1 MRIPVSDEP
10 MMYRRE
16 LITELLVLAG
26 KARFRGARVLE
37 IGPKDGLDSARL
49 ATLEP
54 RELVLLDLP
63 EKRADVKSW
72 LDEIVCPH
80 RYVEANIMYISAD
93 DFSALGRFRL
103 IWCTGVLYHNAE
115 QLRFLRKMYRLLQPG
130 GYLVL
135 ESATLR
141 RPWFLRWGRLVQV
154 HYPRTYKGTGSIT
167 HLPTAAAIKAWLNM
181 VGFGEIHDSKCHRA
195 SDWRLLWQR
204 YACICRRTADDT
216 AGRYYSKSGRN
227 PAYRFGEST

>member
-16 LITELLVLAG
+16 LFNELVALAG
-26 KARFRGARVLE
+26 NAEFQGERVLE

-49 ATLEP
+49 ASLDP

-63 EKRADVKSW
+63 EKSADVVNW
-72 LDEIVCPH
+72 LDEIWCPH
-80 RYVEANIMYISAD
+80 SYVEANIMYMAANE
-93 DFSALGRFRL
+93 FSALGHFQL
-103 IWCTGVLYHNAE
+103 VWCTGVLYHNAE

-141 RPWFLRWGRLVQV
+141 RPWFLRRGSLVQI
-154 HYPRTYKGTGSIT
+154 HYPRTYKDTGTIT
-167 HLPTAAAIKAWLNM
+167 HLPTVAAIKAWLNM
-181 VGFGEIHDSKCHRA
+181 VGFGEIHDSKCYRA

-204 YACICRRTADDT
+204 YACICRRAADDT
-216 AGRYYSKSGRN
+216 AGGYYSKSGRN